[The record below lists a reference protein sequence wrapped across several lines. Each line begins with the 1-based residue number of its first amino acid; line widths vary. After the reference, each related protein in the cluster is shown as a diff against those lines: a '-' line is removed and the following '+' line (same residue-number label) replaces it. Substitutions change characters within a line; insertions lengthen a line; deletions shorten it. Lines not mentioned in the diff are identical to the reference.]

1 MKGCIV
7 VAEETKFGPIPLK
20 GRLEETL
27 PQLPRLGISQVELNL
42 KYPFS
47 LEKRQLKKL
56 LADNS
61 LKVAALA
68 SGYPYFMEGIS
79 FTDERVEAREQA
91 VERIYRYIELAGS
104 LESQV
109 IIGSIRGQVPGGVDV
124 EVSYGRFLEAMDKC
138 LAKARSEGV
147 VLALEP
153 VNRYEMNLV
162 NTVAQGLEVIGTL
175 NNPNLKLLVDTF
187 HMNIEEPSIC
197 ESIRE
202 AGRHISHVHIAD
214 SNRWP
219 MGKGHIDFD
228 PILEALGSINYEG
241 ALSAELLPLP
251 NPGDAVKM
259 IVDFFNRKGL

>member
-7 VAEETKFGPIPLK
+7 VAEDTKFGPIPIK

-42 KYPFS
+42 KYPFT
-47 LEKRQLKKL
+47 LEKRRLKKL

-61 LKVAALA
+61 LKLAALA

-79 FTDERVEAREQA
+79 FTDEKAEVREKA
-91 VERIYRYIELAGS
+91 VERIYRYIELAGE

-109 IIGSIRGQVPGGVDV
+109 IIGSIRGQAPEGINA
-124 EVSYGRFLEAMDKC
+124 EVSYGWFLDAMDKC
-138 LAKARSEGV
+138 LAKASREGV
-147 VLALEP
+147 ILALEP

-162 NTVAQGLEVIGTL
+162 NTVAQGLEVIEKL
-175 NNPNLKLLVDTF
+175 NSPNLKLLVDTF

-197 ESIRE
+197 ESIRT
-202 AGRHISHVHIAD
+202 ADGHVSHVHLAD

-228 PILEALGSINYEG
+228 SILETLRSINYEG

-251 NPGDAVKM
+251 DPEDAVKM
-259 IVDFFNRKGL
+259 IVEFFQLKGV